1 MEAKRR
7 KYRGAVTAIDCSGQS
22 GWSEGTE
29 GWRDRGWRPLSGVEA
44 KQQNGGQGKRN
55 FPGSP
60 PDQPSGIPEKG
71 ERSRERGRQTQSG
84 EIQVKGSQ
92 QRRMG
97 QRGLTK

>member
-71 ERSRERGRQTQSG
+71 ERKMGGQVLREKRAESRP
-84 EIQVKGSQ
+84 
-92 QRRMG
+92 
-97 QRGLTK
+97 

>member
-60 PDQPSGIPEKG
+60 GKG
-71 ERSRERGRQTQSG
+71 ERKMGGQVLREKRAESRP
-84 EIQVKGSQ
+84 
-92 QRRMG
+92 
-97 QRGLTK
+97 